1 MASSSHAEAPL
12 KVGAKAGMT
21 KAGMTEPASGPKAR
35 LRPGL
40 RPGWH
45 PLAILLERR
54 GGFGPVSLQGLR
66 AWLALPREIAL
77 ARLAYALKRPLFR
90 LPEAPWR
97 RPGTPPA
104 AAALVPPDPWP
115 GNAQRGGA
123 ILDDSFHF
131 LGRSLTRPAPLWRPL
146 GVDREW
152 LEALHGFSWLRDL
165 RAAGGDA
172 ARRKARALTADWIA
186 ANAVWSPI
194 AWHPV
199 VTGSRLAHWFSQYEF
214 YAASADIEFR
224 QRLLAAAARQA
235 RHLAAV
241 LPAGLTGAGLI
252 TAAKGLCLAGLC
264 LPGGDAW
271 LQRGLALFATAL
283 EAQML
288 SDGGQRERC
297 PLLLLSVLRDCID
310 LRAALL
316 AAGREVPADV
326 NVKIDGMAALLRLL
340 QHGDGRLALFNGGHA
355 GEDLQ
360 IGLVLQRAGGGKT
373 ALQSAPLSGFQRLQA
388 GRSLV
393 LVDTGRPPQPGYDQL
408 AHAGTLSFEMSVG
421 RERLIVN
428 CGAQR
433 GAAEWRSA
441 QRSTAAH
448 STAVLGDT
456 NSSEVLAAGGLGGGL
471 GGRRAAVTCRRD
483 EDEGAIWLEASH
495 DGYQP
500 VFGMTHQR
508 RLFLAA
514 SGDDL
519 RGEDSFRAEAGGP
532 GPCDLAVRFHLHP
545 EVKAMLAQDGRSVV
559 LRLPKG
565 GGWRFR
571 AAGAALA
578 LEPSVYLGQP
588 GGQSGQV
595 RRSQQIV
602 LSGRIEE
609 ADKVVKW
616 ALQRMEGAR

>member
-1 MASSSHAEAPL
+1 MMASDSHADPH
-12 KVGAKAGMT
+12 AKAGMT
-21 KAGMTEPASGPKAR
+21 KSQTGFLGGR
-35 LRPGL
+35 R
-40 RPGWH
+40 
-45 PLAILLERR
+45 PLATLLERR
-54 GGFGPVSLQGLR
+54 AGFARLR

-77 ARLAYALKRPLFR
+77 ARLGYALRRPLFA
-90 LPEAPWR
+90 LPEAPWHR
-97 RPGTPPA
+97 RGTPPA

-131 LGRSLTRPAPLWRPL
+131 LGRSLRRPAPLWNPVGVERP
-146 GVDREW
+146 W

-165 RAAGGDA
+165 RAAGGDN

-186 ANAVWSPI
+186 ANATWSPV

-199 VTGSRLAHWFSQYEF
+199 VLGCRLAHWFSQYEF
-214 YAASADIEFR
+214 FAASADVAFR

-235 RHLAAV
+235 RHLAGV
-241 LPAGLTGAGLI
+241 LPAGLTGADLVS
-252 TAAKGLCLAGLC
+252 AAKGLCLAGLC
-264 LPGGDAW
+264 LPGGAAW
-271 LQRGLALFATAL
+271 LDRGLALFAAAL

-288 SDGGQRERC
+288 ADGGQRERC

-316 AAGREVPADV
+316 SAGREVPADL
-326 NVKIDGMAALLRLL
+326 NLKIEGMAAMLRLL
-340 QHGDGRLALFNGGHA
+340 QHGDGGLALFNGGHA

-360 IGLVLQRAGGGKT
+360 IGLVLQRAASGKGP
-373 ALQSAPLSGFQRLQA
+373 LQSAPASGFQRLQA

-393 LVDTGRPPQPGYDQL
+393 LVDSGRPPPPGYDHL
-408 AHAGTLSFEMSVG
+408 AHAGTLSLEMSVG

-428 CGAQR
+428 CGAQACSSSG
-433 GAAEWRSA
+433 GAAEWRAA

-456 NSSEVLAAGGLGGGL
+456 NSSELLADGGLGA
-471 GGRRAAVTCRRD
+471 RRAAVTCRRD

-500 VFGMTHQR
+500 VFGLTHQR

-514 SGDDL
+514 GGEDL
-519 RGEDSFRAEAGGP
+519 RGEDRVSGEAAP
-532 GPCDLAVRFHLHP
+532 APPCDFALRFHLHP
-545 EVKAMLAQDGRSVV
+545 DVRAMIAQDGRSVV

-571 AAGAALA
+571 SSGAALT

-588 GGQSGQV
+588 GQV

-602 LSGRIEE
+602 LGGTTEGKDM
-609 ADKVVKW
+609 AVKW
-616 ALQRMEGAR
+616 ALQRMESAR